1 MAELF
6 VGGSML
12 HLVFAALVG
21 IAIIVTLI
29 TAFKVHAFLSLMF
42 GSVAMAILAGVPL
55 LDCFTSFT
63 TGLGGTVG
71 DVGVLIV
78 LGSMIGS
85 LLIETGAADEITD
98 TVVSKA
104 DDKKLPWAIAV
115 ISFVMGISLFFEVG
129 VVLMIPVIMQLAK
142 RKNMPAILLGIPAFA
157 ALGCLHGFVPPHP
170 GPLTAVS
177 ALNANLGIT
186 LGLGLIIAVP
196 TTIIAGPLVGPWMA
210 KQVPVKANDLYASKE
225 QKVDPADRPSFVASL
240 GMILLPVFL
249 MLLNALFEVFAI
261 SVEPVT
267 TLVAFLGKPIV
278 ALLVAVIYGTFVLG
292 VGRGHSLKE
301 VGDIIGGSFAPIAGI
316 LLIVGAGGGFKQTLI
331 DSGIADVIGAWIAG
345 QPFPPF
351 LSAWLVAVFIRLA
364 TGSATVATIT
374 AAGLIAPIAAT
385 GDPLETSL
393 IVLAIG
399 AGSMFL
405 SHVNDGGFWL
415 IKEYFGMTIG
425 QTLKTWSLTATI
437 ISIVGL
443 IGVAALH
450 VILIG

>member
-63 TGLGGTVG
+63 TGLGSTVG

-225 QKVDPADRPSFVASL
+225 QKVDPADRPSFIASL

-261 SVEPVT
+261 NVEPVT

-292 VGRGHSLKE
+292 VSRGHSLKE

-374 AAGLIAPIAAT
+374 AAGLVAPIAAT

-437 ISIVGL
+437 ISVVGL